1 MADRIRL
8 TLLRDGS
15 IKTETDDVSAPNHAN
30 ADAFLANLRVL
41 QGGPTTT
48 TRRTDAPAHTHDHDE
63 GHTHTH
69 DGYETHTH

>member
-30 ADAFLANLRVL
+30 ADAFLAQMRTL
-41 QGGPTTT
+41 QGGTTTT
-48 TRRTDAPAHTHDHDE
+48 TRRPEARPHTHDADA
-63 GHTHTH
+63 GHSHTH
-69 DGYETHTH
+69 DGFETHTH